1 MTKNKNPVRKI
12 SATYIFPV
20 SRAPLKNGILICE
33 DDGTILD
40 LVETGGKPEEI
51 AGLEYYSGILVP
63 GFVNAHCHLEL
74 SHLKGKIPEKAGI
87 GSFVGAINQ
96 LRNEDLEN
104 VAPAIHKADRSM
116 YASGIVAV
124 GDISNTL
131 VSIDTKLKSKIVYHT
146 FVETFGFHPSRAE
159 RAFAMAKFVQHEFVE
174 NCLSA
179 SVTPHSP
186 YSVSEPLFQKIREN
200 SLHENPVLTIHN
212 QESKAEMQF
221 FENGSGPIAHHL
233 QNNLGIDISHW
244 QPAGESSLAFAL
256 RFIPAENQ
264 LLLVHNT
271 FTEKKDIEW
280 LKNQRSAGNT
290 FFVLCP
296 NSNLFIENQFP
307 PVDLFRKENLNIC
320 LGTDSFASNRQLSI
334 LSEMMTIQQNFP
346 GTELSEL
353 INWATINGAK
363 ALRMETR
370 FGSFEK
376 GKNPGINLISGVD
389 LRNMKL
395 TGNRKVKRLV

>member
-1 MTKNKNPVRKI
+1 MRKI

-20 SRAPLKNGILICE
+20 NRAPLKNGILMYE

-40 LVETGGKPEEI
+40 LVETGGKLEEI

-87 GSFVGAINQ
+87 GGFVGAINR

-104 VAPAIHKADRSM
+104 VAPAIHKADRSL

-124 GDISNTL
+124 GDISNTT

-159 RAFAMAKFVQHEFVE
+159 RAFAMAKFVQHEFDE
-174 NCLSA
+174 NRLSA

-186 YSVSEPLFQKIREN
+186 YSVSEPLFQKIREDAVCEN
-200 SLHENPVLTIHN
+200 SVLTIHN
-212 QESKAEMQF
+212 QESKAEKQF
-221 FENGSGPIAHHL
+221 FESGSGAIAHHL
-233 QNNLGIDISHW
+233 QHNLGIDISHW
-244 QPAGESSLAFAL
+244 QPARESSLAFAL
-256 RFIPAENQ
+256 RFIPAGNQ

-271 FTEKKDIEW
+271 FTEEEDIEW
-280 LKNQRSAGNT
+280 LKNQRSTDNT

-296 NSNLFIENQFP
+296 NSNLFIENQLP
-307 PVDLFRKENLNIC
+307 PVDLFRKKNLNIC

-334 LSEMMTIQQNFP
+334 LSEMITIQLNFP
-346 GTELSEL
+346 GTELTEL

-363 ALRMETR
+363 ALRMEAR

-395 TGNRKVKRLV
+395 TRNSKVKRLI